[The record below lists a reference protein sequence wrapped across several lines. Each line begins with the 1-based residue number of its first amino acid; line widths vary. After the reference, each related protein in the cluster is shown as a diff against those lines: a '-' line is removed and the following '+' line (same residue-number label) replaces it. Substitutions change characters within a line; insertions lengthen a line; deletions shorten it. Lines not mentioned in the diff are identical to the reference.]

1 MSRAYYSFL
10 KGGHVTKGAPPKCH
24 LLDLD
29 MLNSFLNERIHH
41 ETVEI
46 GNFMMKPVVPG
57 VQTTYFFLSP
67 SVPGGSP
74 LSSDPT
80 KGKVN
85 VTKSYQI
92 CRMPFAARRDWNFAR
107 HIYIYIC
114 FFVGYHK
121 RFVGQELLPSSH
133 FSMNCIS
140 LTVPFSGCSLRIR
153 MLHIIGNYT
162 QASTELP
169 CFFRPSFFWW
179 KL

>member
-1 MSRAYYSFL
+1 MSSPGPGYVEFVSKWTDPSRNCRNWQF
-10 KGGHVTKGAPPKCH
+10 H
-24 LLDLD
+24 D
-29 MLNSFLNERIHH
+29 
-41 ETVEI
+41 ETSGSRGSNHI
-46 GNFMMKPVVPG
+46 F
-57 VQTTYFFLSP
+57 FFLSP
-67 SVPGGSP
+67 GVPGGSP

-85 VTKSYQI
+85 MTKSYQI